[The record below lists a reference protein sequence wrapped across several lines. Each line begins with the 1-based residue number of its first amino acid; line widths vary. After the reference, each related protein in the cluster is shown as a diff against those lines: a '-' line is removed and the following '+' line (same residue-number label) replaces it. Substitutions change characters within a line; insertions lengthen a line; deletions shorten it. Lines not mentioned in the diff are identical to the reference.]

1 MIWLL
6 RFYARLFNGWPTSSG
21 LLVSRR
27 RNTAIY
33 GPLCPLSSL
42 AFEKMGDARALRDSS
57 SFDERKSSNRTNEI
71 SIERN
76 ENCLS
81 IFDQIRIQSK
91 FNQIIRYSSFIL
103 EFKKETHWKFEIL
116 RATIRSSFEYFQSS
130 FSFYKSQPPIKK
142 IYFDPRLMNSLGHE
156 SMFESSSNLAS
167 PPPNNRYIHAQLARL
182 ILYWYNLGTSW
193 CTE

>member
-27 RNTAIY
+27 RNAAIY

-76 ENCLS
+76 ENSLFS
-81 IFDQIRIQSK
+81 IKFEYNQNLIKLFDIL
-91 FNQIIRYSSFIL
+91 RYS
-103 EFKKETHWKFEIL
+103 
-116 RATIRSSFEYFQSS
+116 
-130 FSFYKSQPPIKK
+130 
-142 IYFDPRLMNSLGHE
+142 
-156 SMFESSSNLAS
+156 
-167 PPPNNRYIHAQLARL
+167 
-182 ILYWYNLGTSW
+182 
-193 CTE
+193 

>member
-1 MIWLL
+1 MAALRVQSSPVLTKVNEFPRELVKTRFFALRARLHADRSEIDRSIEGGGEECRDEEWSNRDRSSSMIWLL

-27 RNTAIY
+27 RNAAIY

-71 SIERN
+71 SIEKK

-81 IFDQIRIQSK
+81 IFDQIRI
-91 FNQIIRYSSFIL
+91 
-103 EFKKETHWKFEIL
+103 
-116 RATIRSSFEYFQSS
+116 
-130 FSFYKSQPPIKK
+130 
-142 IYFDPRLMNSLGHE
+142 
-156 SMFESSSNLAS
+156 
-167 PPPNNRYIHAQLARL
+167 
-182 ILYWYNLGTSW
+182 
-193 CTE
+193 